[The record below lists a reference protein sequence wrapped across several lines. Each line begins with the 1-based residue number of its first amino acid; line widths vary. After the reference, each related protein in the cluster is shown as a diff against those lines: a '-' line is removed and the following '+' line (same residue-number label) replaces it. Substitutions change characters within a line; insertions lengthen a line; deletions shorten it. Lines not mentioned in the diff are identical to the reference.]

1 MKKLL
6 TIAVLTATTFT
17 AQADIRING
26 FANFIGGMTG
36 SDDVLYGY
44 NDRVSFSEESL
55 FAIQISGDI
64 NDKMSATAQIVAKG
78 ENNYSPDFEWAYI
91 SYAATDNL
99 SIVAGRL
106 RLPLFNYSASK
117 DVGYSYH
124 WLTTPRSVYDVP
136 FNNLEGVRLDYA
148 DYAGDW
154 EYSIN
159 LSAGTFNGPTLGT
172 EVRGENAYVLSAEA
186 VYDWFKIR
194 GVAGTGKSY
203 LDIGGSDRGDLL
215 QASAGLDA
223 IYATG
228 FNELA
233 NLLNWEDDSGKF
245 LGLSL
250 QVDKFDW
257 FVSAEITSIDVPNS
271 FLSTTEAYYVTAGLR
286 KGKWT
291 PSITYEKSK
300 SEADIKFQAQISQ
313 MTSAQLSSLQV
324 QSFVNTP
331 FGMSVNQQVVASV
344 GAPLTLLPQP
354 NSSAIITGALNS
366 VSSGL
371 LFANN
376 SEDTTLSA
384 TLRYDYDTNIA
395 LKLDVSKFT
404 DDLSDEDVT
413 LIRFGANYIF

>member
-6 TIAVLTATTFT
+6 SIAALTATTFA

-26 FANFIGGMTG
+26 FANFIGGITG
-36 SDDVLYGY
+36 SDETLYNY
-44 NDRVSFSEESL
+44 DDRISFSEESL

-64 NDKMSATAQIVAKG
+64 NSRMSATAQIVAKG
-78 ENNYSPDFEWAYI
+78 ENDYDPEFEWAYI
-91 SYAATDNL
+91 SFEATDNI

-148 DYAGDW
+148 NYAGDW
-154 EYSIN
+154 EYSVN
-159 LSAGTFNGPTLGT
+159 LSAGTFGGPTLGT
-172 EVRGENAYVLSAEA
+172 KVTGENAFVLSAEA
-186 VYDWFKIR
+186 TYDWFKIR
-194 GVAGTGKSY
+194 GVAGTGKSF
-203 LDIGGSDRGDLL
+203 LDIGSSDRSDLL

-233 NLLNWEDDSGKF
+233 NLLNWEDDTGEF
-245 LGLSL
+245 LGLSM

-257 FVSAEITSIDVPNS
+257 FVSAEMTSIDVPNS
-271 FLSTTEAYYVTAGLR
+271 FLSTTESYYVTAGIR

-300 SEADIKFQAQISQ
+300 SEADIKFPQQIGQ
-313 MTSAQLSSLQV
+313 MTASQLSAMQV
-324 QSFVNTP
+324 QSFVSTP
-331 FGMSVNQQVVASV
+331 FGMMVNQGVVAAI
-344 GAPLTLLPQP
+344 GAPLTALPQP
-354 NSSAIITGALNS
+354 NASALITGSLNS
-366 VSSGL
+366 VASGL

-376 SEDTTLSA
+376 SEDSTISA

-395 LKLDVSKFT
+395 LKVDLSKFSNDLT
-404 DDLSDEDVT
+404 DQDVT
-413 LIRFGANYIF
+413 LIRFGANYVF